1 MECARVMKK
10 FLKACREDYQYTQN
24 YVKYSL
30 RYILVMLI
38 LLGTVQNCEESQDD
52 PLPLGRVVITRTDS
66 LGNPVP
72 GIRVVLSGYPF
83 HNPYTTQF
91 DTTDILGQVIFD
103 EVLVW
108 HPGWGAG
115 FMSDG
120 YPAGNVNY
128 HIEADRTS
136 DCCFIIEK
144 WNVQFSKNTT
154 NYLTIN
160 YPTDLHSATNLI
172 DLSNP
177 ENSCICDS
185 VNLVQY

>member
-1 MECARVMKK
+1 MPGKCLLFFKRS
-10 FLKACREDYQYTQN
+10 CPN
-24 YVKYSL
+24 YFDDL
-30 RYILVMLI
+30 H
-38 LLGTVQNCEESQDD
+38 CEESHDD
-52 PLPLGRVVITRTDS
+52 PPSPVGRVVITRTDS

-72 GIRVVLSGYPF
+72 GIRVILSGYQG
-83 HNPYTTQF
+83 TTLS

-108 HPGWGAG
+108 QPGWGAG
-115 FMSDG
+115 FMTNG

-144 WNVQFSKNTT
+144 WNVQFIKNTT
-154 NYLTIN
+154 NYLTLN
-160 YPTDLHSATNLI
+160 YPTDLHSASNLI